1 MEKTIWKGRSLMRDD
16 VKITVDLE
24 AEDTLAVKLK
34 SLRLQGPK
42 VTVPA
47 RQVLERQTRGVLD
60 VAGCFEG
67 GLSLLEVDG
76 VSNAVLLRTPKPSE
90 GRFVQ
95 VVLRNGDS
103 IQVEAHGGATHL
115 SRENYE
121 RVLGVFGELLG

>member
-1 MEKTIWKGRSLMRDD
+1 MRDD

-42 VTVPA
+42 TNVPE

-60 VAGCFEG
+60 VAGCFDG

-90 GRFVQ
+90 GRFIQ

-103 IQVEAHGGATHL
+103 IQVDAHGGATHL

-121 RVLGVFGELLG
+121 KVLEKFEGLL

>member
-34 SLRLQGPK
+34 SLQMQGPK
-42 VTVPA
+42 VNVPA

-76 VSNAVLLRTPKPSE
+76 VSNAVLLRTPKPTE
-90 GRFVQ
+90 GRFVE
-95 VVLRNGDS
+95 VVLKNGDS
-103 IQVEAHGGATHL
+103 IHVEARGGAAHL

-121 RVLGVFGELLG
+121 KVLEKFEGLL

>member
-1 MEKTIWKGRSLMRDD
+1 MRDD

-60 VAGCFEG
+60 VAGCFDG

-76 VSNAVLLRTPKPSE
+76 VSNAVLLRTPKPTE
-90 GRFVQ
+90 GRFVE
-95 VVLRNGDS
+95 VVLKNGNS
-103 IQVEAHGGATHL
+103 IHVEARGGAAHL

-121 RVLGVFGELLG
+121 KVLEKFEGLL